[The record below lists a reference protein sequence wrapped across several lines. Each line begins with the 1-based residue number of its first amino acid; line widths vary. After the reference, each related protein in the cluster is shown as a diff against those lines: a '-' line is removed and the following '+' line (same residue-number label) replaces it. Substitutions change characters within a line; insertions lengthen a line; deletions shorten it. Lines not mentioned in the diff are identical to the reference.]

1 MGLCNERNIS
11 NYTKSRLS
19 LLTEKKSQ
27 EKNLKNDGKI
37 RIYFYGENLLHKFI
51 DQKVFNE
58 KEIIENNIKYKKGKE
73 DGLNWEYF
81 IFDEIKEEC
90 NKLISNFLKE
100 NFERTDFYD
109 IIIVTVNKL
118 LDKESKIFFNY
129 FEKFS
134 SSKSKQPFILY
145 ITKNEDN
152 PNVEQLYSL
161 ITNEYFDKR
170 GLFALKYPSNENEK
184 KLILNYICKFKSY
197 YNEEGDSY
205 DSFTDDILTDY
216 KINILL
222 CGRAGTGKSSF
233 INQLLKEKRA
243 KEGEGLSMTHQIVK
257 YTYPNYPLNISD
269 TPGFEDENTVQE
281 VKELLDKYNK
291 KLIDARKKINLII
304 YLFPYSDRS
313 VLSMEV
319 PLLKRLIEYKT
330 KIIFVIN
337 FVTESIEKK
346 HYKRIYQIYK
356 DSLEKIFPKD
366 FEIKIFPINLYQMID
381 DDTDEIIIRKA
392 FGMDILFKEIYKIF
406 MPMKTDIKQ
415 IKNIKDISQLF
426 HFLGNNEMYSH
437 FKEVN
442 DIFISFRSEMVNLI
456 LSYGRNNKIF
466 GFNKEKNMK
475 KMVDTIFKKYAGKE
489 YDKYEYF
496 LEKLSNPEQIEKLF
510 EEFKN
515 TINILKSLEKELH
528 SLYFFDYIHDHKTL
542 ALGYLCLNELE
553 NEFK

>member
-1 MGLCNERNIS
+1 
-11 NYTKSRLS
+11 
-19 LLTEKKSQ
+19 
-27 EKNLKNDGKI
+27 
-37 RIYFYGENLLHKFI
+37 
-51 DQKVFNE
+51 
-58 KEIIENNIKYKKGKE
+58 
-73 DGLNWEYF
+73 
-81 IFDEIKEEC
+81 
-90 NKLISNFLKE
+90 
-100 NFERTDFYD
+100 
-109 IIIVTVNKL
+109 
-118 LDKESKIFFNY
+118 
-129 FEKFS
+129 
-134 SSKSKQPFILY
+134 
-145 ITKNEDN
+145 
-152 PNVEQLYSL
+152 
-161 ITNEYFDKR
+161 
-170 GLFALKYPSNENEK
+170 
-184 KLILNYICKFKSY
+184 
-197 YNEEGDSY
+197 
-205 DSFTDDILTDY
+205 
-216 KINILL
+216 
-222 CGRAGTGKSSF
+222 
-233 INQLLKEKRA
+233 
-243 KEGEGLSMTHQIVK
+243 MTHQIVK

-269 TPGFEDENTVQE
+269 TPGFDDEITVKE

-313 VLSMEV
+313 VLSMKV

-426 HFLGNNEMYSH
+426 HFLGNNGMYSH

-475 KMVDTIFKKYAGKE
+475 KMLDTIFKKYSGKE

-515 TINILKSLEKELH
+515 TINILK
-528 SLYFFDYIHDHKTL
+528 
-542 ALGYLCLNELE
+542 
-553 NEFK
+553 

>member
-100 NFERTDFYD
+100 NFERTDFCD
-109 IIIVTVNKL
+109 IIIVTVNNL

-184 KLILNYICKFKSY
+184 KLI
-197 YNEEGDSY
+197 
-205 DSFTDDILTDY
+205 
-216 KINILL
+216 
-222 CGRAGTGKSSF
+222 
-233 INQLLKEKRA
+233 
-243 KEGEGLSMTHQIVK
+243 
-257 YTYPNYPLNISD
+257 
-269 TPGFEDENTVQE
+269 
-281 VKELLDKYNK
+281 
-291 KLIDARKKINLII
+291 
-304 YLFPYSDRS
+304 
-313 VLSMEV
+313 
-319 PLLKRLIEYKT
+319 
-330 KIIFVIN
+330 
-337 FVTESIEKK
+337 
-346 HYKRIYQIYK
+346 
-356 DSLEKIFPKD
+356 
-366 FEIKIFPINLYQMID
+366 
-381 DDTDEIIIRKA
+381 
-392 FGMDILFKEIYKIF
+392 
-406 MPMKTDIKQ
+406 
-415 IKNIKDISQLF
+415 
-426 HFLGNNEMYSH
+426 
-437 FKEVN
+437 
-442 DIFISFRSEMVNLI
+442 
-456 LSYGRNNKIF
+456 
-466 GFNKEKNMK
+466 
-475 KMVDTIFKKYAGKE
+475 
-489 YDKYEYF
+489 
-496 LEKLSNPEQIEKLF
+496 
-510 EEFKN
+510 
-515 TINILKSLEKELH
+515 
-528 SLYFFDYIHDHKTL
+528 
-542 ALGYLCLNELE
+542 
-553 NEFK
+553 